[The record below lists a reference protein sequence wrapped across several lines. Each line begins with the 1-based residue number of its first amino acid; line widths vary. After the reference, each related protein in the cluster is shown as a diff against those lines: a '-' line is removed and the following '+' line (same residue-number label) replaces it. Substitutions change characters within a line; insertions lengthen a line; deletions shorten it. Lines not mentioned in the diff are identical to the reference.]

1 MKIWITISFILYA
14 DEKYLDLC
22 LVYYTWLI
30 TGWNTIGYKFVIE
43 HAVLGLVLEVIW
55 WLLYMKFSLKI
66 QQNLIEKTQNCL
78 LHEQDC
84 RTDWSSQA
92 RKLVSL
98 FPPFFFVVCVTL
110 PCPGMQGIKSLV
122 LSFCLLFLASNAQ
135 PISPDGT
142 CVIEFNRIFCPI
154 FVMN

>member
-22 LVYYTWLI
+22 LVYYTWFI
-30 TGWNTIGYKFVIE
+30 TGWNTICYKFVIE
-43 HAVLGLVLEVIW
+43 HVVLGLVLEVIW

-84 RTDWSSQA
+84 RTDRSSQA

-98 FPPFFFVVCVTL
+98 FPPFFCCVRNPSLSRDARYKISCPLFL
-110 PCPGMQGIKSLV
+110 PTV
-122 LSFCLLFLASNAQ
+122 LSIQCTAHQ
-135 PISPDGT
+135 PWRNMCHWI
-142 CVIEFNRIFCPI
+142 
-154 FVMN
+154 